1 MTEDGWSEPEL
12 YGSDQVVLQPPD
24 QADVAWGVTTYV
36 GPKRYRPA
44 ANNQVPHPAA
54 QATAEPEPPPAD
66 DNRSLLASSRTM
78 AIGSLFSRI
87 TGFIRTLAIAAAL
100 GAAGVGD
107 AFNGAN
113 TFPNMVY
120 ELLLGGVLT
129 SVIVPLLVNAQVHD
143 KDRGVAYTQRLMS
156 LATVAL
162 AIATLLAVA
171 AAPLI
176 ARAFVAEPAKRELT
190 SMFATLLLPEI
201 FFYGMAGMFTA
212 LLNVKHVF
220 GPGAWAPVVN
230 NVIAI
235 LTVGIFLTLPG
246 PHTLLPS
253 TITNPQI
260 LVLGIGTTLGIAA
273 QAAVLIPFVRRTG
286 FRWKW
291 RLRGTP
297 EEEDRMKEAGS
308 LTAWVLGYVAAS
320 QVGVVVII
328 KVAFGLSDGAVT
340 NFTFA
345 DLLFQ
350 VPYGVL
356 GVSLLTALMPRMSRS
371 AARGDTAA
379 VVADLSL
386 GARLSAV
393 ALIPVTAAFIV
404 LGPSLTTAL
413 FIGRMTVDE
422 ARLVGTTLA
431 WAAFGLLP
439 FAFVMLQ
446 LRVFY
451 AMRDARTPTLVNI
464 CMVLAKIILVLL
476 AREVLSGDAQV
487 IALNVSTSLSY
498 IVGAVL
504 GHVLLT
510 RRFGRLGFRTVA
522 RTVGRIAIAAAI
534 AGVIAWGGVYVAHLI
549 AGSGRVGSFVALILG
564 GIPAIVVFVIAGR
577 ALHIS
582 ELSDILGALRRR
594 PAAAP
599 PERQSATSERESQ
612 GP

>member
-36 GPKRYRPA
+36 GPKRYRPV

-253 TITNPQI
+253 TMTNPQI

-393 ALIPVTAAFIV
+393 VLIPVTAAFIV

-498 IVGAVL
+498 IVGAIL

-534 AGVIAWGGVYVAHLI
+534 AGAVAWAGVYVAHLI

-582 ELSDILGALRRR
+582 ELSEILGALRRR
-594 PAAAP
+594 PAPAP

>member
-1 MTEDGWSEPEL
+1 
-12 YGSDQVVLQPPD
+12 
-24 QADVAWGVTTYV
+24 
-36 GPKRYRPA
+36 
-44 ANNQVPHPAA
+44 
-54 QATAEPEPPPAD
+54 
-66 DNRSLLASSRTM
+66 
-78 AIGSLFSRI
+78 
-87 TGFIRTLAIAAAL
+87 
-100 GAAGVGD
+100 
-107 AFNGAN
+107 
-113 TFPNMVY
+113 
-120 ELLLGGVLT
+120 
-129 SVIVPLLVNAQVHD
+129 
-143 KDRGVAYTQRLMS
+143 
-156 LATVAL
+156 
-162 AIATLLAVA
+162 
-171 AAPLI
+171 
-176 ARAFVAEPAKRELT
+176 
-190 SMFATLLLPEI
+190 
-201 FFYGMAGMFTA
+201 
-212 LLNVKHVF
+212 
-220 GPGAWAPVVN
+220 
-230 NVIAI
+230 
-235 LTVGIFLTLPG
+235 
-246 PHTLLPS
+246 
-253 TITNPQI
+253 
-260 LVLGIGTTLGIAA
+260 
-273 QAAVLIPFVRRTG
+273 
-286 FRWKW
+286 
-291 RLRGTP
+291 
-297 EEEDRMKEAGS
+297 
-308 LTAWVLGYVAAS
+308 
-320 QVGVVVII
+320 
-328 KVAFGLSDGAVT
+328 
-340 NFTFA
+340 
-345 DLLFQ
+345 
-350 VPYGVL
+350 VL

-476 AREVLSGDAQV
+476 GREVLSGDAQV

-534 AGVIAWGGVYVAHLI
+534 AGAVAWAGVYVAHLI

>member
-1 MTEDGWSEPEL
+1 
-12 YGSDQVVLQPPD
+12 
-24 QADVAWGVTTYV
+24 
-36 GPKRYRPA
+36 
-44 ANNQVPHPAA
+44 
-54 QATAEPEPPPAD
+54 
-66 DNRSLLASSRTM
+66 
-78 AIGSLFSRI
+78 
-87 TGFIRTLAIAAAL
+87 
-100 GAAGVGD
+100 
-107 AFNGAN
+107 
-113 TFPNMVY
+113 
-120 ELLLGGVLT
+120 
-129 SVIVPLLVNAQVHD
+129 
-143 KDRGVAYTQRLMS
+143 
-156 LATVAL
+156 
-162 AIATLLAVA
+162 
-171 AAPLI
+171 
-176 ARAFVAEPAKRELT
+176 
-190 SMFATLLLPEI
+190 
-201 FFYGMAGMFTA
+201 
-212 LLNVKHVF
+212 
-220 GPGAWAPVVN
+220 VN

-235 LTVGIFLTLPG
+235 LTVGLFFAVPG
-246 PHTLLPS
+246 PPTLLPS
-253 TITNPQI
+253 TMTNPQV

-286 FRWKW
+286 FRWRW
-291 RLRGTP
+291 RLRGNP
-297 EEEDRMKEAGS
+297 EEPDRMKEAGS
-308 LTAWVLGYVAAS
+308 LTAWVLAYVLAS

-393 ALIPVTAAFIV
+393 ALVPVTAGFIV

-413 FIGRMTVDE
+413 FIGRMTVGE

-464 CMVLAKIILVLL
+464 CMVFAKIILVLL
-476 AREVLSGDAQV
+476 ARDVLSGNAQV

-498 IVGAVL
+498 VIGAVL

-510 RRFGRLGFRTVA
+510 RRFGRLGFLAVA
-522 RTVGRIAIAAAI
+522 RTVVRITVAAAI
-534 AGVIAWGGVYVAHLI
+534 AGVVAWGGVYVAHFV
-549 AGSGRVGSFVALILG
+549 AGSGRIGSLLALVLG
-564 GIPAIVVFVIAGR
+564 GVPGIVAFVLAGR
-577 ALHIS
+577 ALRIR
-582 ELSDILGALRRR
+582 ELRDILGALRRQPADERAAR
-594 PAAAP
+594 PSAP
-599 PERQSATSERESQ
+599 SGRESS